1 MLLLAITEP
10 KALQPH
16 PVLSFLR
23 GDTGKTLSRALYVM
37 ERCSK
42 SQAVADRELQ
52 TVVIHAAK
60 TQLLTD
66 RALPSS
72 RLSPTPSTVCSA
84 WFPALLTDTCR

>member
-42 SQAVADRELQ
+42 SQVVAD
-52 TVVIHAAK
+52 K
-60 TQLLTD
+60 
-66 RALPSS
+66 RASDCGHS
-72 RLSPTPSTVCSA
+72 CSQDSVA
-84 WFPALLTDTCR
+84 D